1 MAEQRSLGELRVLA
15 HPLRLRMLS
24 LLTGVAM
31 SAAEVA
37 RELGESQA
45 NASYHLRRLHEA
57 GLLDVVDEVV
67 IRGGRAKRYRHDP
80 DSGARF
86 LADPD
91 EQRRLVSTMAADLPG
106 RAQRW
111 PTGAPGALTDAQV
124 WLEPDSWQRALSLA
138 RELGELLHSA
148 AVPPRTPGAEPISAT
163 VALFPVERGDAG

>member
-1 MAEQRSLGELRVLA
+1 MLA

-57 GLLDVVDEVV
+57 GLLDVAGEVV

-80 DSGARF
+80 DSGARL
-86 LADPD
+86 LADPA
-91 EQRRLVSTMAADLPG
+91 EERQLVVTMAADLP
-106 RAQRW
+106 RRVQRW
-111 PTGAPGALTDAQV
+111 PAGAPGALTDAQV
-124 WLEPDSWQRALSLA
+124 WLDPDSWQRALSLA

-148 AVPPRTPGAEPISAT
+148 AVPPRTPGTEQISAA
-163 VALFPVERGDAG
+163 VALFPVASAEAG